1 MSEQEDR
8 PVAPDLGKPACKA
21 CHGENAGPKGKPPQ
35 HLHKAQLA
43 FHVGFRPRRAVGSYV
58 VNDLRRYGIGDN
70 VLEYNAHDDEQSRHD
85 IKCNFA

>member
-1 MSEQEDR
+1 MAPMSEQEDR
-8 PVAPDLGKPACKA
+8 PVAPDLDKPACKA

-43 FHVGFRPRRAVGSYV
+43 FHVGS
-58 VNDLRRYGIGDN
+58 DGIGEN

-85 IKCNFA
+85 IKCIFA